1 MTSTNGNTAPAAKAP
16 SRTPRWGT
24 KRIVMALGLLGGVLA
39 LATST
44 RIWITVQP
52 EVGSV
57 KIPLIEVAGSDAS
70 AAVAAL
76 AVVALAGS
84 LAALI
89 AGRVARYIIAGIL
102 LLAGGGI
109 VAAALSVLG
118 DPVTAAATKVGEA
131 TGLNTAGGDYNLSFW
146 PYMAIVAGV
155 VLVLNALV
163 LAAAG
168 HTWAGSRKYAR
179 DNAAAAAPGDSG
191 RGSGPIDEIDGWDS
205 LSRGDD
211 PT

>member
-1 MTSTNGNTAPAAKAP
+1 MTNTK
-16 SRTPRWGT
+16 TPRWGT
-24 KRIVMALGLLGGVLA
+24 KRVVMLLGLVGAVLA

-70 AAVAAL
+70 AAIAAL

-89 AGRVARYIIAGIL
+89 AGKVARYIIAGIL

-109 VAAALSVLG
+109 IASSVAVLAN
-118 DPVTAAATKVGEA
+118 PVSASATKVGEA
-131 TGLNTAGGDYNLSFW
+131 TGLNTAGGDYQVSFW
-146 PYMAIVAGV
+146 PYVAVLAGV
-155 VLVLNALV
+155 LLVLNALV
-163 LAAAG
+163 LAIAG
-168 HTWAGSRKYAR
+168 HTWAGSKKYAR
-179 DNAAAAAPGDSG
+179 DNAAAAAQRDSAN
-191 RGSGPIDEIDGWDS
+191 STGPIDEIDGWDS

>member
-1 MTSTNGNTAPAAKAP
+1 MNSTQ
-16 SRTPRWGT
+16 TPLWGT
-24 KRIVMALGLLGGVLA
+24 KRMVMLLGVIGGVLG

-70 AAVAAL
+70 AAIAAL
-76 AVVALAGS
+76 AIVALAGS

-89 AGRVARYIIAGIL
+89 AGPVARYIVAGIL
-102 LLAGGGI
+102 LIAGGGI
-109 VAAALSVLG
+109 VTSAISVLA
-118 DPVTAAATKVGEA
+118 DPVTAATTKVGEA
-131 TGLNTAGGDYNLSFW
+131 TGLSSSAGDYEVSFW
-146 PYMAIVAGV
+146 PYVTILAGV
-155 VLVLNALV
+155 ILVANALI
-163 LAAAG
+163 LAIASRTWKSSKKYTRDAAA
-168 HTWAGSRKYAR
+168 TAGNKDSL
-179 DNAAAAAPGDSG
+179 APTGQ
-191 RGSGPIDEIDGWDS
+191 IDEITGWDS

>member
-1 MTSTNGNTAPAAKAP
+1 MTNTDSTAKGTAK
-16 SRTPRWGT
+16 TPRWGT
-24 KRIVMALGLLGGVLA
+24 KRVVMLLGLVGAVLA

-89 AGRVARYIIAGIL
+89 AGKVARYIIAGIL

-109 VAAALSVLG
+109 VASAIAVLAN
-118 DPVTAAATKVGEA
+118 PVAAAATKVGEA
-131 TGLNTAGGDYNLSFW
+131 TGLNTAGGDYQVSFW
-146 PYMAIVAGV
+146 PYAARAGRRG
-155 VLVLNALV
+155 
-163 LAAAG
+163 AG
-168 HTWAGSRKYAR
+168 AQRTGPGDCRAHLGGQQEVRARQRRGRGAR
-179 DNAAAAAPGDSG
+179 DSANST
-191 RGSGPIDEIDGWDS
+191 GPIDEIDGWDS

>member
-1 MTSTNGNTAPAAKAP
+1 MTNTDSNTGSNTKGTAK
-16 SRTPRWGT
+16 TPRWGT
-24 KRIVMALGLLGGVLA
+24 KRVVMLMGLVGAVLA

-89 AGRVARYIIAGIL
+89 AGKVARYIIAGIL

-109 VAAALSVLG
+109 VASAIAVLAN
-118 DPVTAAATKVGEA
+118 PVAAAATKVGEA
-131 TGLNTAGGDYNLSFW
+131 TGLNTAGGDYQVSIW
-146 PYMAIVAGV
+146 PYAAALAGV

-163 LAAAG
+163 LAIAG
-168 HTWAGSRKYAR
+168 HTWAGSKKYAR
-179 DNAAAAAPGDSG
+179 DNAAAARRAEQANST
-191 RGSGPIDEIDGWDS
+191 GPIDEIDGWDS